1 MHREMMN
8 TKEAGEYQDFCERRV
23 FTSIRSKKILFTR
36 VKGKVNFPCLW
47 GIVFLTVVLPSLL
60 VCVCSTKMAAGEIRT
75 VVDQVGRKVTIP
87 AIINKVAVP
96 LPWMLNIVT
105 AIGARDKV
113 AGVSTYAVR
122 DMGFNILFP
131 EWVKSQTIIGDLNQ
145 MNKEVILRVNPD
157 LMIAQ
162 PGPSVKQMEEIGIP
176 TVVVTREL
184 DTTENI
190 RFIGMV
196 LGKEREAEK
205 LASFYEKTMG
215 IASSRTSGISE
226 NARKKVYY
234 TSGPDALKVAGKNF
248 GNAPLVRK
256 AGGVLVTENLSGGS
270 GTAVSMEQ
278 VLQWDPDIVVVG
290 YGYGLK
296 PADIL
301 SDPKWQH
308 IKAVKN
314 HSVYLEPPPHAACI
328 KKHPS
333 AALGVLWLAQK
344 AYPDRFKDVNVQ
356 KMVEDFIQRF
366 YGVTWKAN
374 FE

>member
-131 EWVKSQTIIGDLNQ
+131 EWVKSQIIIGDLNQ

-278 VLQWDPDIVVVG
+278 VLQ
-290 YGYGLK
+290 
-296 PADIL
+296 
-301 SDPKWQH
+301 
-308 IKAVKN
+308 
-314 HSVYLEPPPHAACI
+314 
-328 KKHPS
+328 
-333 AALGVLWLAQK
+333 
-344 AYPDRFKDVNVQ
+344 
-356 KMVEDFIQRF
+356 
-366 YGVTWKAN
+366 
-374 FE
+374 

>member
-1 MHREMMN
+1 MHREIMN
-8 TKEAGEYQDFCERRV
+8 TRVAGEYQDFCKKRV
-23 FTSIRSKKILFTR
+23 FTSVQSKRIRFTR
-36 VKGKVNFPCLW
+36 IKGKGEFPCLW
-47 GIVFLTVVLPSLL
+47 GIVFLTVVLSSFFL
-60 VCVCSTKMAAGEIRT
+60 CVCSVGMAAGETRT
-75 VVDQVGRKVTIP
+75 VVDQVGRTVTIP
-87 AIINKVAVP
+87 AIVNKVAVP
-96 LPWMLNIVT
+96 LPWMLNIVN

-131 EWVKSQTIIGDLNQ
+131 EWVKSQTIIGDLDQ
-145 MNKEVILRVNPD
+145 MNKEVILKVNPD

-176 TVVVTREL
+176 TVVVTREV

-190 RFIGMV
+190 RFIGKV
-196 LGKEREAEK
+196 LGKEKEAEE
-205 LASFYEKTMG
+205 LASFYEKTME

-234 TSGPDALKVAGKNF
+234 TSGPDALKAAGKNF

-256 AGGVLVTENLSGGS
+256 AGGVLVTENLPGGS
-270 GTAVSMEQ
+270 GTIVSMEQ

-296 PADIL
+296 PADIM

-314 HSVYLEPPPHAACI
+314 RSVYLEPPPHAAGI

-344 AYPDRFKDVNVQ
+344 AYPDRFRDINVQ
-356 KMVEDFIQRF
+356 RMVEDFIQRF
-366 YGVTWKAN
+366 YGVTWKAD